1 MINSENDL
9 RVSKYGISWESV
21 LSSDEIEI
29 IHEIADGFKGITGE
43 SGKIMN
49 ANLENTEIRRS
60 FVIWLENNQNTHW
73 LYKKITDAVLRINA
87 ERYQFELL
95 GAQPIQYTVYEE
107 YNRGEYSWHNDIVP
121 FTDHSVRKLSVSILL
136 SDTSEFEGGSF
147 LFSPDGE
154 HIEIEQHKGRMIVFP
169 SWIPH
174 CVTPILKG
182 KRISLVM
189 WLYGKNFR

>member
-60 FVIWLENNQNTHW
+60 FVIWLENNQNNT
-73 LYKKITDAVLRINA
+73 
-87 ERYQFELL
+87 
-95 GAQPIQYTVYEE
+95 
-107 YNRGEYSWHNDIVP
+107 
-121 FTDHSVRKLSVSILL
+121 
-136 SDTSEFEGGSF
+136 
-147 LFSPDGE
+147 
-154 HIEIEQHKGRMIVFP
+154 
-169 SWIPH
+169 
-174 CVTPILKG
+174 
-182 KRISLVM
+182 LVV
-189 WLYGKNFR
+189 